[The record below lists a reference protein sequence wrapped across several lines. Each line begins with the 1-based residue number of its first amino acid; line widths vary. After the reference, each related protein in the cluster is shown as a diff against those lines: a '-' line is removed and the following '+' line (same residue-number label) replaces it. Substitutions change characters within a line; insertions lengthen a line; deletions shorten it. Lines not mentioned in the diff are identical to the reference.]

1 MKRKPY
7 PSDLTDAEWAIIAP
21 LFPVA
26 AKLGRRRTHTLREIV
41 NALLYVLRTGCQWR
55 LLPHEFPRWPT
66 LYWYFRIWRVSG
78 LWEQVNNELRSQLRQ
93 QTGRNEQPSAAI
105 IDSQTVK
112 TTSVGG
118 PRGYDGGKR
127 ISGRKRHLLVD
138 TSGLVLRAKVHPADT
153 QDRAA
158 VTLLLDDAS
167 TQFPQIE
174 HLWADQGYTGAG
186 KTWIQEHLK
195 WTVNIVQHPPKP
207 RGEWVPHG
215 DLDDLSTV
223 YFEWVRL
230 PPTRTGFRGV
240 LPRRWVIERTFA
252 WLGHNRRL
260 SKDYER
266 LPTSSESF
274 IYGAM
279 SRLMLR
285 RLARQRALRMK

>member
-1 MKRKPY
+1 MNRKPY
-7 PSDLTDAEWAIIAP
+7 SSDLSDAEWTMIAP
-21 LFPVA
+21 LIPVSI
-26 AKLGRRRTHTLREIV
+26 KLGRPRSHPLREIV
-41 NALLYVLRTGCQWR
+41 NAIFYVIRTGCQWR
-55 LLPHEFPRWPT
+55 LLPHEFPRWQT
-66 LYWYFRIWRVSG
+66 VYSYFRAWRNSG
-78 LWEQVNNELRSQLRQ
+78 LWEQLNTQLRSQLRQ
-93 QTGRNEQPSAAI
+93 HNGRNEQPSAAI

-138 TSGLVLRAKVHPADT
+138 TTGLVLRARVHAADI

-158 VTLLLDDAS
+158 VALLLDDAV
-167 TQFPQIE
+167 TAFPRIA

-186 KTWIQEHLK
+186 KTWIQEQLG
-195 WTVNIVQHPPKP
+195 WSVAIVQHPPKP

-215 DLDDLSTV
+215 DLNDLSTV

-240 LPRRWVIERTFA
+240 LPRRWVVERTFA
-252 WLGHNRRL
+252 WLGQSRRL

-266 LPTSSESF
+266 LPLSSEAF

-285 RLARQRALRMK
+285 RLARQKALKAG